1 MTPKQLEHVVF
12 SVACPECQAEPQAPC
27 LLGKREGAHPKRVA
41 QAVRSGVLPL
51 AQSMNLPFLLIV
63 DREQDTETERR
74 KFVRHLV
81 SDENPMIVAAARNSE
96 GRMPTKKDVESG
108 NY

>member
-1 MTPKQLEHVVF
+1 
-12 SVACPECQAEPQAPC
+12 
-27 LLGKREGAHPKRVA
+27 
-41 QAVRSGVLPL
+41 
-51 AQSMNLPFLLIV
+51 MNLPFLLIV